1 LGNTSDSGVL
11 IPLWQRG
18 IKGDFKIMV
27 TKSPLA
33 PLCLPWQEKDAK
45 EGYKGRIILLD
56 SITEGLGLWGD
67 N

>member
-1 LGNTSDSGVL
+1 
-11 IPLWQRG
+11 
-18 IKGDFKIMV
+18 MV

-33 PLCLPWQEKDAK
+33 PLCLPRQEKDAK